1 MFKSI
6 FLSVFAGML
15 CCAGCMIQSEQREI
29 PDAPVSVPAA
39 TPDTENEEPQRDVVE
54 DLNELPEAEITTAV
68 VAEPAPA
75 EPAVAVPV
83 VHAQSP
89 VAEPV
94 VIPARTELTPVQ
106 GKNISSLELPG
117 NGVKYPLGVIGEI
130 EPVYVLPLEDAFSA
144 RIDTGA
150 TTSSIDAANIVEF
163 ERDGKSWVC
172 FDVIHRETRKTYS
185 YKKRMV
191 KNIKIVR
198 GSENEERYV
207 VKMDIK
213 IGNQVL
219 SRNFTLTDRS
229 KFKFQVLIGRNVLSG
244 LAVVDVNQKNT
255 LE

>member
-1 MFKSI
+1 MFKLF
-6 FLSVFAGML
+6 FLSVFAGVL
-15 CCAGCMIQSEQREI
+15 CCAGCMIQSEQREVA
-29 PDAPVSVPAA
+29 DAPVSVPAA
-39 TPDTENEEPQRDVVE
+39 MSVYENDEPQRDATE
-54 DLNELPEAEITTAV
+54 DLMEPQEDDMTTV
-68 VAEPAPA
+68 VSVAPA
-75 EPAVAVPV
+75 
-83 VHAQSP
+83 AQ
-89 VAEPV
+89 ARITE
-94 VIPARTELTPVQ
+94 VIPAQAES
-106 GKNISSLELPG
+106 ISSRELPG
-117 NGVKYPLGVIGEI
+117 NGVKYPLGIIGEI
-130 EPVYVLPLEDAFSA
+130 EPVYVLPLEDAFAA

-163 ERDGKSWVC
+163 ERDGKSWVS
-172 FDVIHRETRKTYS
+172 FDVINRESRKTYS

-191 KNIKIVR
+191 KNINIVR
-198 GSENEERYV
+198 GGENEERYV

>member
-1 MFKSI
+1 MFKLF
-6 FLSVFAGML
+6 FLSVFAGVL
-15 CCAGCMIQSEQREI
+15 CCAGCMIQSEPREVA
-29 PDAPVSVPAA
+29 DTPVSVPAA
-39 TPDTENEEPQRDVVE
+39 MSAYENGEPQRDAAE
-54 DLNELPEAEITTAV
+54 DLMESSEDEMITS
-68 VAEPAPA
+68 
-75 EPAVAVPV
+75 VPV
-83 VHAQSP
+83 VPAAQAQI
-89 VAEPV
+89 AE
-94 VIPARTELTPVQ
+94 VIPAQPES
-106 GKNISSLELPG
+106 ISSRELPG
-117 NGVKYPLGVIGEI
+117 NGVKYPLGIIGEI
-130 EPVYVLPLEDAFSA
+130 EPVYVLPLEDAFAA

-163 ERDGKSWVC
+163 ERDGKSWVS
-172 FDVIHRETRKTYS
+172 FDVIHRESRKTYS

-191 KNIKIVR
+191 KNINIVR

>member
-1 MFKSI
+1 MFKLF
-6 FLSVFAGML
+6 FLSVLAGVL
-15 CCAGCMIQSEQREI
+15 CCAGCMIQSEPREVA
-29 PDAPVSVPAA
+29 DAPVSVPAVMSA
-39 TPDTENEEPQRDVVE
+39 YENGEPQRDAAE
-54 DLNELPEAEITTAV
+54 DLMESPEDGMTTAV
-68 VAEPAPA
+68 SVVPATQ
-75 EPAVAVPV
+75 
-83 VHAQSP
+83 AQIS
-89 VAEPV
+89 E
-94 VIPARTELTPVQ
+94 VIPAQPES
-106 GKNISSLELPG
+106 ISSRELPG
-117 NGVKYPLGVIGEI
+117 NGVKYPLGIIGEI
-130 EPVYVLPLEDAFSA
+130 EPVYVLPLEDAFAA

-163 ERDGKSWVC
+163 ERDGKSWVS
-172 FDVIHRETRKTYS
+172 FDVIHRESRKTYS
-185 YKKRMV
+185 YKKRMI